1 MEKKIIRLIRR
12 NRLFLLWNICLIL
25 MLVRCGTYEMRRR
38 YPPDEYYYHQNRPIP
53 IIGWG
58 RSSAN
63 QLIQFFSATRKQFDS
78 RYVQNVART
87 YVQESAIEGV
97 NSDIAF
103 CQMCIETNYLRFGGQ
118 VQQSQNNFCGLGATD
133 GGGQGESFE
142 SIRLGVRAHIQH
154 LKAYASTKPL
164 NRRTVDPRFDRV
176 KRGSVVTVQDLAGTW
191 ATDPQYGHKI
201 VQKLL
206 EMNQY
211 F

>member
-1 MEKKIIRLIRR
+1 M
-12 NRLFLLWNICLIL
+12 
-25 MLVRCGTYEMRRR
+25 VRCGTYEERRG
-38 YPPDEYYYHQNRPIP
+38 YLPDEYYYHQSRPIP
-53 IIGWG
+53 IMG
-58 RSSAN
+58 RGRASVD
-63 QLIQFFSATRKQFDS
+63 QLIQFFSATRKQFDY

-87 YVQESAIEGV
+87 FVQESNIEGV
-97 NSDIAF
+97 NSDVAF

-133 GGGQGESFE
+133 GGSRGESFE

-164 NRRTVDPRFDRV
+164 NRKTVDPRFDRV
-176 KRGSVVTVQDLAGTW
+176 KRGSIVTVQDLAGTW

-201 VQKLL
+201 AQKLYEL
-206 EMNQY
+206 NQY